1 MAAYRCYGLTIESD
15 LDLPEL
21 DADPMD
27 PSTRADVAIVEA
39 EVGPRPAAATELPWG
54 LWRLGDMSGV
64 DIPDV
69 ARYEVADG
77 QRITVQRHPG
87 ADDRD
92 VRLYLLGTMLGTIMM
107 QRGHLVLHGNAIRV
121 GEAAA
126 VVVGKSGSGKSTLAA
141 EFARRGIDLL
151 SDDIVPVD
159 RHGLALPGYPRIKLW
174 DDALERLGLD
184 AAQYERVV
192 GPRAKFHVPVER
204 GSLAPLP
211 LRWVY
216 ALEMHDEPD
225 VELVPVHGVAAFDL
239 LHGNTYRRE
248 LLADRDSSWQHLQQC
263 ARLAERAVVV
273 RVLRPSA
280 TMSAEA
286 TADAILADIARR
298 PAGSELTKEVR
309 T

>member
-1 MAAYRCYGLTIESD
+1 MTAYRCYGLTIESD
-15 LDLPEL
+15 VDLPEL
-21 DADPMD
+21 DVDLTDPQ
-27 PSTRADVAIVEA
+27 PPADVTIVEG
-39 EVGPRPAAATELPWG
+39 EVSPRPAAATELPWG
-54 LWRLGDMSGV
+54 LWRLGGVSGV

-77 QRITVQRHPG
+77 ERITVQRHPG

-126 VVVGKSGSGKSTLAA
+126 VVVGRSGAGKSTLAA

-151 SDDIVPVD
+151 SDDIVPID

-184 AAQYERVV
+184 TAAYERVI

-204 GSLAPLP
+204 GSLTPLP

-216 ALEMHDEPD
+216 ALETHDGPEIG
-225 VELVPVHGVAAFDL
+225 LAPVHGVAAFDL
-239 LHGNTYRRE
+239 LHANTYRRE

-263 ARLAERAVVV
+263 ARLAEQAVVV
-273 RVLRPSA
+273 RVLRSSA

-286 TADAILADIARR
+286 TADAILADIAGR
-298 PAGSELTKEVR
+298 PTASQPTEEVR
-309 T
+309 S

>member
-1 MAAYRCYGLTIESD
+1 MPAYRCYGLTIESD

-21 DADPMD
+21 DAGITDP
-27 PSTRADVAIVEA
+27 PTRADVAIVEG
-39 EVGPRPAAATELPWG
+39 EVGPRPPEATELPWG

-126 VVVGKSGSGKSTLAA
+126 VVVGRSGAGKSTLAA

-184 AAQYERVV
+184 TAQYERVV
-192 GPRAKFHVPVER
+192 GPRAKFHVPVDR
-204 GSLAPLP
+204 GHSRHCHCGGSMRWRRTTSRTSSSCPCTGSLRSTCSMATPIAASSS
-211 LRWVY
+211 RT
-216 ALEMHDEPD
+216 ATRHGSICSS
-225 VELVPVHGVAAFDL
+225 VPAWPSRPWSYGC
-239 LHGNTYRRE
+239 
-248 LLADRDSSWQHLQQC
+248 S
-263 ARLAERAVVV
+263 V
-273 RVLRPSA
+273 RVPPCPPRPPPTRSLP
-280 TMSAEA
+280 TSPG
-286 TADAILADIARR
+286 DP
-298 PAGSELTKEVR
+298 PAAS
-309 T
+309 